1 MHPEP
6 IFVGQAV
13 HPRHLVTERHV
24 DRPGEPRD
32 GPSIASLDPD
42 VRAGEDPSLVA
53 VPQRDGVKGAP
64 LVVLEVVVYPE
75 TEQGD
80 RLLRQVADL
89 VVSCSRAPLSS
100 SDRATPR
107 TPRPAV
113 RLGSTRLELGSN
125 AVVATPGPAAAA
137 VMGFDGDVAP
147 LIRFP
152 PRSSGMPQRRGR
164 RRSTE
169 GDDGRRR

>member
-89 VVSCSRAPLSS
+89 VVSGAPEVRPGALETPRTLSPS
-100 SDRATPR
+100 NRATPR
-107 TPRPAV
+107 TPRPAA
-113 RLGSTRLELGSN
+113 R
-125 AVVATPGPAAAA
+125 
-137 VMGFDGDVAP
+137 
-147 LIRFP
+147 
-152 PRSSGMPQRRGR
+152 PRRRGGWR
-164 RRSTE
+164 P
-169 GDDGRRR
+169 